1 MMRVNTELKRSKPE
15 LTTIICYI
23 GLSVAAILV
32 MFPFAWMLSA
42 SFKPDNDVYEFP
54 IRWIPKVFRW
64 QNYVDIWKQIKF
76 GVFYFNTVKLTV
88 IITFLQLLTSSLAAY
103 AFAKIKFKGRNTL
116 FIAYIGTIAVPFQV
130 YMIPQFIIIRRLGLS
145 DSHLSLILIQAFTAY
160 GVFLLRQFYM
170 SIPEE
175 LSESARIDGLSELGI
190 YGKIILPLAKPALTS
205 LGIFTAV
212 FVWNDFLGPLI
223 YLTSQK
229 NLTIQL
235 GIRLFLSDYNQSF
248 ALIMAAAVCSM
259 LPIVIVFLIA
269 QRFLIEGIATTG
281 IKG

>member
-1 MMRVNTELKRSKPE
+1 MIPVNRELRRSKQN
-15 LTTIICYI
+15 LITILGYI
-23 GLSVAAILV
+23 GLSIAAVLV

-54 IRWIPKVFRW
+54 IRWIPKIFRW

-76 GVFYFNTVKLTV
+76 GVFYFNSVKLTV

-130 YMIPQFIIIRRLGLS
+130 YMIPQFIIIRKLGLS

-160 GVFLLRQFYM
+160 GVFLLRQFFM

-175 LSESARIDGLSELGI
+175 LSESARIDGLGELGI
-190 YGKIILPLAKPALTS
+190 YAKIILPLAKPALTS

-259 LPIVIVFLIA
+259 IPIVLVFLTA

>member
-1 MMRVNTELKRSKPE
+1 MIPVNRELRRSKQN
-15 LTTIICYI
+15 LITILGYI
-23 GLSVAAILV
+23 GLSIAAVLV

-54 IRWIPKVFRW
+54 IRWIPKIFRW

-130 YMIPQFIIIRRLGLS
+130 YMIPQFIIIRKLGLS

-160 GVFLLRQFYM
+160 GVFLLRQFFM

-175 LSESARIDGLSELGI
+175 LSESARIDGLGELGI
-190 YGKIILPLAKPALTS
+190 YAKIILPLAKPALTS

-259 LPIVIVFLIA
+259 IPIVLVFLTA

>member
-1 MMRVNTELKRSKPE
+1 MMPVNTELRRSKPK
-15 LTTIICYI
+15 LTTILGYI
-23 GLSVAAILV
+23 GLSIAAVLV

-54 IRWIPKVFRW
+54 IRWIPKIFRW

-103 AFAKIKFKGRNTL
+103 AFAKIKFKGRNSL

-130 YMIPQFIIIRRLGLS
+130 YMIPQFIIIRKLGLS

-160 GVFLLRQFYM
+160 GVFLLRQFFM

-175 LSESARIDGLSELGI
+175 LSESARIDGLGELGI
-190 YGKIILPLAKPALTS
+190 YAKIILPLAKPALTS

-259 LPIVIVFLIA
+259 IPVVLIFLIA

>member
-1 MMRVNTELKRSKPE
+1 MIQVNAQLKRSKPSFITVLKYIV
-15 LTTIICYI
+15 LTI
-23 GLSVAAILV
+23 AAALI

-42 SFKPDNDVYEFP
+42 SFKPDNDVYDFP
-54 IRWIPKVFRW
+54 IRWIPKIFRW
-64 QNYVDIWKQIKF
+64 ENYVDIWKQIKF
-76 GVFYFNTVKLTV
+76 GVFYFNTVKLTI

-103 AFAKIKFKGRNTL
+103 AFAKIRFEGRNTL

-130 YMIPQFIIIRRLGLS
+130 YMIPQFIIIRKLGLS

-175 LSESARIDGLSELGI
+175 LSESARIDGLGELGI
-190 YGKIILPLAKPALTS
+190 YAKIILPLAKPALTS

-259 LPIVIVFLIA
+259 IPIVLAFLIA

>member
-1 MMRVNTELKRSKPE
+1 MIPVNRELRRSKQN
-15 LTTIICYI
+15 LITILGYI
-23 GLSVAAILV
+23 GLSIAAILV

-54 IRWIPKVFRW
+54 IRWIPKIFRW

-130 YMIPQFIIIRRLGLS
+130 YMIPQFIIIRKLGLS

-160 GVFLLRQFYM
+160 GVFLLRQFFM

-175 LSESARIDGLSELGI
+175 LSESARIDGLGELGI
-190 YGKIILPLAKPALTS
+190 YAKIILPLAKPALTS

-259 LPIVIVFLIA
+259 IPIVLVFLTA

>member
-1 MMRVNTELKRSKPE
+1 MPINTELRRSKPN
-15 LTTIICYI
+15 LTTILGYI
-23 GLSVAAILV
+23 GLSIAAVLV

-54 IRWIPKVFRW
+54 IRWIPKIFRW

-130 YMIPQFIIIRRLGLS
+130 YMIPQFIIIRKLGLS

-160 GVFLLRQFYM
+160 GVFLLRQFFM

-175 LSESARIDGLSELGI
+175 LSESARIDGLGELGI
-190 YGKIILPLAKPALTS
+190 YAKIILPLAKPALTS

-259 LPIVIVFLIA
+259 IPVVLIFLIA

>member
-1 MMRVNTELKRSKPE
+1 MPINIELRRSKPN
-15 LTTIICYI
+15 LTTILGYI
-23 GLSVAAILV
+23 GLSIAAVLV

-54 IRWIPKVFRW
+54 IRWIPKIFRW

-130 YMIPQFIIIRRLGLS
+130 YMIPQFIIIRKLGLS

-160 GVFLLRQFYM
+160 GVFLLRQFFM

-175 LSESARIDGLSELGI
+175 LSESARIDGLGELGI
-190 YGKIILPLAKPALTS
+190 YAKIILPLAKPALTS

-259 LPIVIVFLIA
+259 IPVVLIFLIA